1 MMNDETT
8 FPARQMVRWFW
19 QKYVRKTLPIL
30 LAGGFFMVLEGA
42 SLGALSYMVRPMF
55 DDVFVAGDR
64 SAVIWVAAIVFVLF
78 VGRAIAGFSQRV
90 LMAIAARRVEVELQS
105 DLVSHV
111 VSLDSVFFHEH
122 GPGTLME
129 RIRGDTAAAVAIIG
143 TTFSALG
150 RDVVALVSLIA
161 VALSI
166 DWLWTLVALAG
177 APLILLPVLVLQRL
191 IRTLSRRARV
201 LAGQTSNR
209 LVETLQGM
217 DTIKLNGIEDAEAG
231 RFAQLVRRQANVSV
245 RAGAAQAGIPA
256 LMDIVAAI
264 GFFGVLTYG
273 GLQIIDGQ
281 KTVGDF
287 MSFFTAI
294 ALLFEPLRRLG
305 GLSGAWQ
312 KALVSLERIHAV
324 FDQRPTILS
333 PAVPQAFAEPPLERD
348 IVFSDVSFSYGE
360 DPVLRHLS
368 FSAKA
373 GKTTALVGAS
383 GAGKTTV
390 FKLLARLHDPQSGTI
405 RMGSTPIDS
414 VDLQELRALISTV
427 TQETQ
432 LFDEALMRNITLG
445 KEFDPA
451 LLQDALQA
459 AHVADFLGDLPDGLD
474 TRAGPRG
481 SNLSGGQR
489 QRVAIARALLRNTPI
504 LLLDEATS
512 ALDTKS
518 ERVVQDALET
528 LSKGR
533 TTLVIAHRLSTVR
546 NADKILVMDKG
557 QVVDEGRH
565 DDLIARGGL
574 YASLYQLQ
582 FSSDRSG
589 GAE

>member
-1 MMNDETT
+1 MMHDETT

-111 VSLDSVFFHEH
+111 VSLDSVFIHEH

-209 LVETLQGM
+209 LVETLHGM

-360 DPVLRHLS
+360 DPVLRLLS

-445 KEFDPA
+445 KEFDPD

-589 GAE
+589 VAE